1 MILSGNL
8 EFRAELKADLWDQLA
23 EIFRNS
29 PMSGRADADLKAAFE
44 NSTIKCFAFSK
55 GKLIGCGRA
64 LSDEVYQA
72 VLYDIVVHQDF
83 RNSGIGTAIVKHLL
97 DSIKAKNIILY
108 AVPGVE
114 AFYGTLGFKKLKTA
128 MGYFR
133 SELGDAHKGYLE
145 P

>member
-1 MILSGNL
+1 MILSDNL
-8 EFRAELKADLWDQLA
+8 EIRAELKSNLWDELA

-29 PMSGRADADLKAAFE
+29 PMSGRTTADLKTAFE
-44 NSTIKCFAFSK
+44 NSTIKCFAFSN
-55 GKLIGCGRA
+55 GRLIGCGRA

-72 VLYDIVVHQDF
+72 VLYDIVVHQEF
-83 RNSGIGTAIVKHLL
+83 RNSGIGTAIVKNLL
-97 DSIKAKNIILY
+97 DRIKAKNIILY

-133 SELGDAHKGYLE
+133 SSLSDAHMGYIE